1 MRAAVPRE
9 SIWEPDGYWV
19 TNEWDKQDEWMI
31 HIPGGTEQDS
41 AGFHLATLS
50 GARFKSYELFISEIF
65 HLIFSHCGWPWVT
78 GKLKNEAAAQ
88 GGHCN
93 FIMCKWPR
101 NSKREGF
108 ITQIYKQQS
117 VAFRH

>member
-50 GARFKSYELFISEIF
+50 GARFK
-65 HLIFSHCGWPWVT
+65 FST
-78 GKLKNEAAAQ
+78 
-88 GGHCN
+88 
-93 FIMCKWPR
+93 
-101 NSKREGF
+101 
-108 ITQIYKQQS
+108 
-117 VAFRH
+117 